1 MVDVNVIETG
11 SSGNCTIYDKTVMV
25 DCGIS
30 YKKVQPFIGDL
41 KLVLL
46 THVHSDHFKVSTI
59 RRMAL
64 ERPKLRIACCGW
76 LAKPLADGNVP
87 KHQVIVMK
95 PNFIYDFGICHV
107 IPVEVEHDVPNVAY
121 KILFP
126 SCKVFYATDCVNLRG
141 IIAKNFDMYCVEAN
155 FTKEELK
162 ARMDAKKE
170 AGLYPYEQRVMR
182 CHMSKEDC
190 DDWLVRN
197 MGPNSQYMYMHCHVD
212 KGEP

>member
-1 MVDVNVIETG
+1 MIDVNVVATG
-11 SSGNCTIYDKTVMV
+11 STGNCLIFEKSVMV
-25 DCGIS
+25 DCGVP
-30 YKKVQPFIGDL
+30 YKAVEPFIKEL

-46 THVHSDHFKVSTI
+46 THEHSDHFKVSTI
-59 RRMAL
+59 RRMAF
-64 ERPKLRIACCGW
+64 EKPKLRIACCKW
-76 LAKPLADGNVP
+76 LAKKLDDANVP
-87 KHQVIVMK
+87 KSQIIVMN
-95 PNFIYDFGICHV
+95 PNMVYGYGICDV

-126 SCKVFYATDCVNLRG
+126 AGKAFYATDCVNLKG
-141 IIAKNFDMYCVEAN
+141 IIARNFDVYCVEAN
-155 FTKEELK
+155 YQKDELK

-197 MGPNSQYMYMHCHVD
+197 MGPNSVYMYMHVHVD
-212 KGEP
+212 RGET